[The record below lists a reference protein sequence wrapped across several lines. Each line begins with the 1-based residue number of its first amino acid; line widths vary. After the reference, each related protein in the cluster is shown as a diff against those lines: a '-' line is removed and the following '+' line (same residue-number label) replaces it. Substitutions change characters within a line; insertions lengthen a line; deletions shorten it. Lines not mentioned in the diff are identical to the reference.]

1 MGAGEALMAKALYT
15 PISIVFSVIGGIV
28 AGAIF
33 KQIWKRIAGE
43 EEAPKA
49 LESEYGW
56 SEILPAAAAQGL
68 VFGAVK
74 AGMQRG
80 GAKGFQRLT
89 GVWPGD

>member
-1 MGAGEALMAKALYT
+1 MAKVLYT
-15 PISIVFSVIGGIV
+15 PISILFSVLGAML
-28 AGAIF
+28 AGTIF
-33 KQIWKRIAGE
+33 KQIWKRISHE

-56 SEILPAAAAQGL
+56 REVVLAAAAQGL

-74 AGMQRG
+74 AVIQRG
-80 GAKGFQRLT
+80 GAKGFERVT

>member
-1 MGAGEALMAKALYT
+1 MAKALYT
-15 PISIVFSVIGGIV
+15 PISLVFSVLGAVV

-43 EEAPKA
+43 EESPKA

-56 SEILPAAAAQGL
+56 REVLPAAAAQGL
-68 VFGAVK
+68 VFGVVK
-74 AGMQRG
+74 AAIQRS
-80 GAKGFQRLT
+80 GAKGFERLT